1 MYEFVEGNRMYAA
14 FTHLVGYTSNYY
26 TYLYD
31 KVMAL
36 EFFAEFDK
44 SNLIEGPVAM
54 RYRREVLE
62 PGGSKPAWELVSA
75 FLGREV
81 SMEALKGWL
90 KASSRE

>member
-1 MYEFVEGNRMYAA
+1 MYAA

-36 EFFAEFDK
+36 EFFAEFKKPDPED
-44 SNLIEGPVAM
+44 LIDGATAM

-62 PGGSKPAWELVSA
+62 PGGSKPARELVKE

-81 SMEALKGWL
+81 SMSALQHWI
-90 KASSRE
+90 SREFDAQ

>member
-1 MYEFVEGNRMYAA
+1 MYAA

-36 EFFAEFDK
+36 EFFAEFAKAQAGD
-44 SNLIEGPVAM
+44 LFDAETAM
-54 RYRREVLE
+54 RYRRQVLE
-62 PGGSKPAWELVSA
+62 PGGSKPARELVKD

-81 SMEALKGWL
+81 SMGALRGWIQ
-90 KASSRE
+90 KSVA